1 MEHEASGQM
10 SPPKKT
16 CFWGSASSKFVFP
29 DWACVKF
36 RQQRFLEHCDEAK
49 PPWGSWAI
57 LLFKVWTGAAF
68 ICHCILHRSVCSSL
82 CVALFHS
89 VLLTLWFWWPKT
101 WMSVLLEC
109 ICHHLTFFICFLS
122 LYPENRVKDPKVAI
136 LNVSCYANES
146 FCALLNAITGI
157 IWFFMRVF
165 EVEEI
170 SVSHCRK
177 THNWGAQ

>member
-1 MEHEASGQM
+1 MYFLITCEGQTLLDFQCYIFHGTW
-10 SPPKKT
+10 SKWSDVSKKKKN
-16 CFWGSASSKFVFP
+16 CFWGSASRKFVFP

-36 RQQRFLEHCDEAK
+36 RQQRFLEHYDEAE

-89 VLLTLWFWWPKT
+89 VFLTLWFWWPNT

-109 ICHHLTFFICFLS
+109 ICHHLTFFFYVFCLFILKTGSKTQRLPFWMSHVMQMKVFVPGWMLS
-122 LYPENRVKDPKVAI
+122 LE
-136 LNVSCYANES
+136 
-146 FCALLNAITGI
+146 
-157 IWFFMRVF
+157 
-165 EVEEI
+165 
-170 SVSHCRK
+170 
-177 THNWGAQ
+177 

>member
-1 MEHEASGQM
+1 MAHEASGQM
-10 SPPKKT
+10 SPKKKKS
-16 CFWGSASSKFVFP
+16 FWGSASSKFVFP

-36 RQQRFLEHCDEAK
+36 RQQRFLEHYDEAK

-89 VLLTLWFWWPKT
+89 VFLTLWFWWPNT

-109 ICHHLTFFICFLS
+109 ICHHLTFFFYVVCLFILKTGSKTQRLPFCLMLCKWKFLCPAECYHWNNLVLYESIWSRRDQCFPL
-122 LYPENRVKDPKVAI
+122 
-136 LNVSCYANES
+136 
-146 FCALLNAITGI
+146 
-157 IWFFMRVF
+157 
-165 EVEEI
+165 
-170 SVSHCRK
+170 
-177 THNWGAQ
+177 